1 MGSFFLAE
9 TAAGSPSHTSPA
21 QSPTLNARTPYQI
34 AKSISIRNR
43 SPEMVRCAQ
52 THLIVPA
59 EYDDFGLNPHK
70 TIMSDCKVALGAK
83 PFVVQLLT
91 KL

>member
-1 MGSFFLAE
+1 
-9 TAAGSPSHTSPA
+9 
-21 QSPTLNARTPYQI
+21 
-34 AKSISIRNR
+34 
-43 SPEMVRCAQ
+43 MVRCAQ

-70 TIMSDCKVALGAK
+70 TIMSDRKVALGAK